1 MTNSGIEPPATSDNS
16 LAPSLNCIV
25 VISRIK
31 FDGHCSKQGKIT
43 FTHGKVV
50 NIYIVYETNLWSHP
64 QDFTLGY
71 SLFEAV
77 KLIINADFNK

>member
-1 MTNSGIEPPATSDNS
+1 M
-16 LAPSLNCIV
+16 
-25 VISRIK
+25 
-31 FDGHCSKQGKIT
+31 
-43 FTHGKVV
+43 

-77 KLIINADFNK
+77 KLIINADFSKWKYSVYDIGFYAKGSFSLSDGGISGNNILTFDADLS